1 MSQAWAS
8 TSIQLDQR
16 LMRALKS
23 ILPTTLSSSPTTR
36 SSSWKERDQGKKPSI
51 TLTSGQNSITQELRK
66 AIKGARVEPLSIW
79 HQRFG
84 HLNNKSLLKM
94 ASMGSVKGLALFKDQ
109 PYSSDHCRRCLQE
122 NMCRAPFMSTSTK
135 TTGVGQVIRSD
146 VCGPMQVS
154 TLTGECYYVVF
165 TYSTTVKINWHFFRQ
180 MDLFQPSQWRHST
193 LTHQFDDSAN
203 SQSYGKYCNY
213 IVCQKFFIWFNLPLN
228 YVNPKFCTSY
238 WTWATPFGH
247 SN

>member
-1 MSQAWAS
+1 
-8 TSIQLDQR
+8 
-16 LMRALKS
+16 MRALKS

-109 PYSSDHCRRCLQE
+109 PYSSDHCRGCLQGK
-122 NMCRAPFMSTSTK
+122 MCRVPFISTRTK
-135 TTGVGQVIRSD
+135 TTGVGQVIHSD
-146 VCGPMQVS
+146 VCGPMHVPTS
-154 TLTGECYYVVF
+154 TGERYYVAFKDDFSGWTEIKLIKNKCEVPNAF
-165 TYSTTVKINWHFFRQ
+165 KNFAAKVETDTGKKVKTFSPCAQSISSYLIL
-180 MDLFQPSQWRHST
+180 LFS
-193 LTHQFDDSAN
+193 
-203 SQSYGKYCNY
+203 
-213 IVCQKFFIWFNLPLN
+213 
-228 YVNPKFCTSY
+228 
-238 WTWATPFGH
+238 
-247 SN
+247 

>member
-109 PYSSDHCRRCLQE
+109 PYSSDHCRGCLQGK
-122 NMCRAPFMSTSTK
+122 MCRVPFISTRTK
-135 TTGVGQVIRSD
+135 TTGVGQVIHSD
-146 VCGPMQVS
+146 VCGPMHVP
-154 TLTGECYYVVF
+154 TPTGERYYVAFKDDFSGWTEIKLIKNKCEVPNAF
-165 TYSTTVKINWHFFRQ
+165 KNFAAKVETDTGKKVKTFSPCAQSISSYLIL
-180 MDLFQPSQWRHST
+180 LFS
-193 LTHQFDDSAN
+193 
-203 SQSYGKYCNY
+203 
-213 IVCQKFFIWFNLPLN
+213 
-228 YVNPKFCTSY
+228 
-238 WTWATPFGH
+238 
-247 SN
+247 

>member
-1 MSQAWAS
+1 MTDGFLFNLEQV
-8 TSIQLDQR
+8 
-16 LMRALKS
+16 
-23 ILPTTLSSSPTTR
+23 
-36 SSSWKERDQGKKPSI
+36 SI
-51 TLTSGQNSITQELRK
+51 TFRQNLATSSLSEAHN
-66 AIKGARVEPLSIW
+66 LSI
-79 HQRFG
+79 
-84 HLNNKSLLKM
+84 
-94 ASMGSVKGLALFKDQ
+94 A
-109 PYSSDHCRRCLQE
+109 CL
-122 NMCRAPFMSTSTK
+122 PLFMSTSTK

-154 TLTGECYYVVF
+154 TLTGERYYVVF
-165 TYSTTVKINWHFFRQ
+165 THSTTVKINWHFFRQ

>member
-36 SSSWKERDQGKKPSI
+36 SSSWKEREQGKKPSI

-109 PYSSDHCRRCLQE
+109 PYSSDHCRGCLQGK
-122 NMCRAPFMSTSTK
+122 MCRVPFISTRTK
-135 TTGVGQVIRSD
+135 TTGVGQVIHSD
-146 VCGPMQVS
+146 VCGPMHVP
-154 TLTGECYYVVF
+154 TPTGERYYVAFKDDFSGWTEIKLIKNNCEVPNAF
-165 TYSTTVKINWHFFRQ
+165 KNFAAKVETDTGKKVKTFSPCAQSISSYLIL
-180 MDLFQPSQWRHST
+180 LFS
-193 LTHQFDDSAN
+193 
-203 SQSYGKYCNY
+203 
-213 IVCQKFFIWFNLPLN
+213 
-228 YVNPKFCTSY
+228 
-238 WTWATPFGH
+238 
-247 SN
+247 